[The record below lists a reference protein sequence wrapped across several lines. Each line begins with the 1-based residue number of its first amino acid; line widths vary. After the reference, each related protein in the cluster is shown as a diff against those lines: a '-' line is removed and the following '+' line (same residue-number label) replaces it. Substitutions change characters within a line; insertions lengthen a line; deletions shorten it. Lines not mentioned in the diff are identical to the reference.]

1 MSTDL
6 IEVIGDTTVVEAAG
20 DIPAVVEVLA
30 SPVEVVT
37 VDRVETVVEVT
48 AAAPVVVEVSGQPL
62 VTGLGTAALVSHV
75 NSLTP
80 HPVYDDLPSLALLF
94 ENGII

>member
-1 MSTDL
+1 MSSDL
-6 IEVIGDTTVVEAAG
+6 IEVVGSTTVVEAAG
-20 DIPAVVEVLA
+20 GVPATVEVVA

-48 AAAPVVVEVSGQPL
+48 AVPSVVVEVSGQPL

-80 HPVYDDLPSLALLF
+80 HPTYDDLPSLALIF